1 MTEETTTPTTPSM
14 TAGALLRQYREVH
27 GFKVDVLAQ
36 ALRVSPAKLEAL
48 ETDRLDLLPDAMFA
62 RALTL
67 AVCRQL
73 KVDAAPV
80 LALLPVQ
87 DVSRL
92 AAKNERGLNFP
103 LDRPSFLPQSS
114 FVVVARL
121 FTPMRWAALAILTV
135 ALVIGFWPE
144 IHGLLVFKEEPSTG
158 TVLVPVTPAVGLPST
173 DAPVP
178 VLDNLSGNVVITT
191 VHSPAVA
198 AQAAQAASA
207 VLPASASG
215 VSDVTDNIQC
225 NSNYYSVGDRRYVI
239 AAFQSS
245 TDPAQVARSCSISN
259 H

>member
-1 MTEETTTPTTPSM
+1 MTEETTTSTPSST
-14 TAGALLRQYREVH
+14 TAGALLRQLREDA
-27 GFKVDVLAQ
+27 GFKLDVLAQ

-48 ETDRLDLLPDAMFA
+48 ETDRLEDLPDAMFA

-73 KVDAAPV
+73 KTDAAPV
-80 LALLPVQ
+80 LALLPGQ

-92 AAKNERGLNFP
+92 AAKNERGLDFP

-121 FTPMRWAALAILTV
+121 FTPLRWTAMAILGV

-144 IHGLLVFKEEPSTG
+144 IHGLLVFKEEPTAG
-158 TVLVPVTPAVGLPST
+158 TVLVPVTPAVALPST

-178 VLDNLSGNVVITT
+178 ALENVSGNVVVTT
-191 VHSPAVA
+191 VHSAAVT

-207 VLPASASG
+207 ALPASASG
-215 VSDVTDNIQC
+215 VPDVK
-225 NSNYYSVGDRRYVI
+225 
-239 AAFQSS
+239 
-245 TDPAQVARSCSISN
+245 
-259 H
+259 

>member
-1 MTEETTTPTTPSM
+1 MTEETTTSTPSST
-14 TAGALLRQYREVH
+14 TAGALLRQLREDA
-27 GFKVDVLAQ
+27 GFKLDVLAQ

-48 ETDRLDLLPDAMFA
+48 ETDRLDDLPDAMFA

-73 KVDAAPV
+73 KTDAAPV
-80 LALLPVQ
+80 LALLPSQ

-92 AAKNERGLNFP
+92 AAKNERGLDFP

-121 FTPMRWAALAILTV
+121 FTPLRWTAMAILGV

-144 IHGLLVFKEEPSTG
+144 IHGLLVFKEEPTAG
-158 TVLVPVTPAVGLPST
+158 TVLVPVTPAVALPST

-178 VLDNLSGNVVITT
+178 ALENVSGNVVVTT
-191 VHSPAVA
+191 VHSAAVT

-207 VLPASASG
+207 ALPASASG
-215 VSDVTDNIQC
+215 VPDVK
-225 NSNYYSVGDRRYVI
+225 
-239 AAFQSS
+239 
-245 TDPAQVARSCSISN
+245 
-259 H
+259 

>member
-1 MTEETTTPTTPSM
+1 MTEETTTSTPSNT
-14 TAGALLRQYREVH
+14 TAGALLRQLREDA
-27 GFKVDVLAQ
+27 GFKLDVLAQ

-48 ETDRLDLLPDAMFA
+48 ETDRLDDLPDAMFA

-73 KVDAAPV
+73 KTDAAPV
-80 LALLPVQ
+80 LALLPGQ

-92 AAKNERGLNFP
+92 AAKNERGLDFP

-121 FTPMRWAALAILTV
+121 FTPLRWTAVAILGV

-144 IHGLLVFKEEPSTG
+144 IHGLLVFKEEPTAG
-158 TVLVPVTPAVGLPST
+158 TVLIPVTPAVALPST

-178 VLDNLSGNVVITT
+178 ALENVSGNVVVTT
-191 VHSPAVA
+191 VHSAAVS

-207 VLPASASG
+207 ALPASASG
-215 VSDVTDNIQC
+215 VPDVK
-225 NSNYYSVGDRRYVI
+225 
-239 AAFQSS
+239 
-245 TDPAQVARSCSISN
+245 
-259 H
+259 

>member
-73 KVDAAPV
+73 KVDASPV
-80 LALLPVQ
+80 LALLPGQ

-92 AAKNERGLNFP
+92 APKNERGLDFP

-114 FVVVARL
+114 FLVVAHL
-121 FTPMRWAALAILTV
+121 FTPMRWAALLLLV
-135 ALVIGFWPE
+135 LALLLGLWPE
-144 IHGLLVFKEEPSTG
+144 IHGLLVFKEDPVAGSVVAPVE
-158 TVLVPVTPAVGLPST
+158 VPVIALPAVEDT
-173 DAPVP
+173 VP
-178 VLDNLSGNVVITT
+178 VVDVKSANVVVTT

-198 AQAAQAASA
+198 AHASPAAMPNRGSASA
-207 VLPASASG
+207 PG
-215 VSDVTDNIQC
+215 VPD
-225 NSNYYSVGDRRYVI
+225 
-239 AAFQSS
+239 
-245 TDPAQVARSCSISN
+245 AR
-259 H
+259 

>member
-1 MTEETTTPTTPSM
+1 MTEETTTSTPSST
-14 TAGALLRQYREVH
+14 TAGALLRQLREDA
-27 GFKVDVLAQ
+27 GFKLDVLAQ

-48 ETDRLDLLPDAMFA
+48 ETDRLDDLPDAMFA

-73 KVDAAPV
+73 KTDAAPV
-80 LALLPVQ
+80 LALLPGQ

-92 AAKNERGLNFP
+92 AAKNERGLDFP

-121 FTPMRWAALAILTV
+121 FTPLRWTAMAILGV

-144 IHGLLVFKEEPSTG
+144 IHGLLVFKEEPTAG
-158 TVLVPVTPAVGLPST
+158 TVLVPVTPAVALPST

-178 VLDNLSGNVVITT
+178 AMENVSGNVVVTT
-191 VHSPAVA
+191 VHSAAVT

-207 VLPASASG
+207 ALPASASG
-215 VSDVTDNIQC
+215 VPD
-225 NSNYYSVGDRRYVI
+225 
-239 AAFQSS
+239 AK
-245 TDPAQVARSCSISN
+245 
-259 H
+259 